1 MKNILLIFFLSLSI
15 TKGYAQS
22 EAAEPEIYRFAEVM
36 PEFPGGTDALYKYLS
51 ENIQYPDSAQLHGIE
66 GKVNIK
72 FVVDENGDISN
83 VSSMRRPIGYG
94 IEEEAIRVVKS
105 MPKWK
110 PGKNNGKTVKTYFT
124 VPILFV
130 LAKEDKELPEPNN
143 SNK

>member
-1 MKNILLIFFLSLSI
+1 MKNLLLIFFLSLSI
-15 TKGYAQS
+15 TKGYAQR